1 MNIRRITPIVNIST
15 ENSFNK
21 KKEDEKKKATN
32 ESFKDIV
39 NKLKNVK

>member
-1 MNIRRITPIVNIST
+1 MDARRITPITNIST

-32 ESFKDIV
+32 ESFKDV
-39 NKLKNVK
+39 LNKLKK